1 MANGRWANV
10 KELSI
15 SYNDVKNLLLTATQ
29 SMMSTYFGKITIVL
43 KFPLTSAASAKGE
56 QRKRGLPLGV
66 WELGEGEREV
76 LGGAFGVGDRRRG
89 LRLRLENIF
98 GI

>member
-1 MANGRWANV
+1 M
-10 KELSI
+10 I
-15 SYNDVKNLLLTATQ
+15 
-29 SMMSTYFGKITIVL
+29 STYFGKMTIVL

-66 WELGEGEREV
+66 WVLGEGERE
-76 LGGAFGVGDRRRG
+76 GGTGALGVGDLRRG

-98 GI
+98 GIQAADVEEKEMDGVKMETDFDGDGSS